1 MPGDWQVAAFYW
13 YPTSTYIEKSS
24 FASATLDRTS
34 SCFCARIGIVK
45 TKSAIAE
52 PDASA
57 WVLYLLE
64 CENGTYYAGIT
75 TDLDRRFAEH
85 VFGIGARYTRANPP
99 LRVVAAMEFPDRA
112 SASRAEATLKNL
124 PRNDKPGYFKLTA

>member
-1 MPGDWQVAAFYW
+1 MHP
-13 YPTSTYIEKSS
+13 P
-24 FASATLDRTS
+24 
-34 SCFCARIGIVK
+34 SCFWARIDTVK
-45 TKSAIAE
+45 TNSVIAR

-99 LRVVAAMEFPDRA
+99 LRVVAAREFPDRA
-112 SASRAEATLKNL
+112 SASRAEAALKKL
-124 PRNDKPGYFKLTA
+124 PRKHKPGYFNLPA

>member
-1 MPGDWQVAAFYW
+1 MKTNSV
-13 YPTSTYIEKSS
+13 I
-24 FASATLDRTS
+24 
-34 SCFCARIGIVK
+34 AR
-45 TKSAIAE
+45 

-64 CENGTYYAGIT
+64 CENGAYYAGIT

-99 LRVVAAMEFPDRA
+99 LRVVAAKQFPDRA
-112 SASRAEATLKNL
+112 SASRAESALKKL
-124 PRNDKPGYFKLTA
+124 PRKHKPGYFNLPG